1 MAQLSWVHF
10 CSASQV
16 LSWHKFREIAVCN
29 TSCDITRFLWYF
41 LWVQIHVYG
50 EQMKQFKFTRK
61 EINLEAKRAIRV
73 TIINPA
79 VRLHSADSASETEV
93 S

>member
-1 MAQLSWVHF
+1 
-10 CSASQV
+10 
-16 LSWHKFREIAVCN
+16 
-29 TSCDITRFLWYF
+29 
-41 LWVQIHVYG
+41 
-50 EQMKQFKFTRK
+50 MKQFKFTRK
-61 EINLEAKRAIRV
+61 ELNLEAKRAIRV